1 MRETPSLDLLGP
13 AEAAQ
18 RMRRA
23 LGELSAPLFAVLD
36 GGMHDDLPG
45 FLQQQGIHA
54 QSLFRQETAA
64 DVIRAGPWLVAL
76 ADVLK
81 QGIVERLDAEHA
93 CAVYWSCGL
102 PEEDVRRHLRSI
114 NEIIIPVEQ
123 PDGTF
128 SQAFERVLFR
138 HWDPNVLGAVLP
150 LLTNEQLSRFLGPA
164 DAVIFNAP
172 DYGGLKRARATIDMP
187 AAPPGPLRFEP
198 DQMVRLKAVM
208 LHSSRLRIARFLKG
222 NVPAHFSGVDDSF
235 IWGATLASETSADE
249 LGIKTERGRARWAY
263 VMMMSDGKAANA
275 PEVRNY
281 IRDGG
286 DTPDNRVKSLIQ
298 HTVDALRSNPS
309 LTGGA
314 A

>member
-1 MRETPSLDLLGP
+1 
-13 AEAAQ
+13 
-18 RMRRA
+18 MRRA
-23 LGELSAPLFAVLD
+23 LGELTVPVFAVLD
-36 GGMHDDLPG
+36 GGMHEDLPD
-45 FLQQQGIHA
+45 LLKQQGIQA
-54 QSLFRQETAA
+54 QSLFRQETAT
-64 DVIRAGPWLVAL
+64 DVIRAGPWLVSL
-76 ADVLK
+76 TDVLQ
-81 QGIVERLDAEHA
+81 QGTVERLDATHP
-93 CAVYWSCGL
+93 CAVYWSCGH
-102 PEEDVRRHLRSI
+102 PQEEVRRHLRSI
-114 NEIIIPVEQ
+114 NEILIPVEQ

-150 LLTNEQLSRFLGPA
+150 LLTGEQLSRFLGPA

-172 DYGGLKRARATIDMP
+172 DYGGLKRARVTADLP
-187 AAPPGPLRFEP
+187 AALAGPLRFEP

-263 VMMMSDGKAANA
+263 VMMMSDGKAAKA
-275 PEVRNY
+275 PEVCGY

-298 HTVDALRSNPS
+298 HAADALRSNPA
-309 LTGGA
+309 LAGGSA
-314 A
+314 